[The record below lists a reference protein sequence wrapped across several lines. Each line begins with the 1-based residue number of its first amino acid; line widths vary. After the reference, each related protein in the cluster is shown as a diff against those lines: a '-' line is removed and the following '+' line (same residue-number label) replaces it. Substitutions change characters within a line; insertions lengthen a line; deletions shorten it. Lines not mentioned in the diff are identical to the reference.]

1 MATEANID
9 GEENQT
15 GKSKLKLAVIIAGGL
30 LVVGFIVAGVLYGL
44 GFFDN
49 NNDADAA
56 IAAIEEGTKGA
67 GSIANVGPKASY
79 SEITPNL
86 ISNIANSRKMI
97 QLKVAVM
104 TGYDEEERI
113 LALVEAHDYPIRSAM
128 LQVLSEQTEE
138 MTAEKDFRQ
147 KLASRLTK
155 VINEVLIEIE
165 GIDGVKAVYF
175 TEFLIQ

>member
-1 MATEANID
+1 
-9 GEENQT
+9 
-15 GKSKLKLAVIIAGGL
+15 
-30 LVVGFIVAGVLYGL
+30 
-44 GFFDN
+44 
-49 NNDADAA
+49 
-56 IAAIEEGTKGA
+56 
-67 GSIANVGPKASY
+67 
-79 SEITPNL
+79 
-86 ISNIANSRKMI
+86 MI